1 MTKYRGPQAPN
12 LSFYDRFCPKLVVPT
27 GIWNS
32 PYLANVPQKM
42 AGHQC
47 LQLKAYLSVMKP
59 EQRAGAEELEFLHI
73 GAHEVGIYK
82 SKK

>member
-1 MTKYRGPQAPN
+1 MTH
-12 LSFYDRFCPKLVVPT
+12 
-27 GIWNS
+27 
-32 PYLANVPQKM
+32 KM
-42 AGHQC
+42 AGHQT